1 MKKQVN
7 KATVQKLLISLGV
20 APSMNGYRYLT
31 SAILLKIARESIT
44 LCGLYSEVAKLQ
56 NTTASAVERCM
67 RFAVMRVYNANK
79 LEGLNDLYNANI
91 ICELPRLSDF
101 IMYIVEY
108 LCCFYQD
115 DELVYLN

>member
-44 LCGLYSEVAKLQ
+44 MCGLYSEVAAKHNSFGCGALH
-56 NTTASAVERCM
+56 AFRRYA
-67 RFAVMRVYNANK
+67 RV
-79 LEGLNDLYNANI
+79 
-91 ICELPRLSDF
+91 
-101 IMYIVEY
+101 
-108 LCCFYQD
+108 
-115 DELVYLN
+115 